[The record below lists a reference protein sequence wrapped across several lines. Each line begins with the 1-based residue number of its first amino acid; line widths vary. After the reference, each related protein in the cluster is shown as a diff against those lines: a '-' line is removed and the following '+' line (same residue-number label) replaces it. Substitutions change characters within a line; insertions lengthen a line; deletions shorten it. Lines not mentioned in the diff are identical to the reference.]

1 MLQELQ
7 RTASAPDVRH
17 LTDEEARASARAVTN
32 LFRHWELSDDEACD
46 LLGGISSRTWAR
58 WKAGEIGRIDRDLAT
73 RLSLFLGIHKAL
85 RYMFGHDAPRLYGWI
100 RRENAAFGG
109 DSALNVVRRGQLMD
123 LYRVRQ
129 YLDAERG
136 GW

>member
-1 MLQELQ
+1 MMQELQ
-7 RTASAPDVRH
+7 RTVSAPDIPY
-17 LTDEEARASARAVTN
+17 LSDEEARASARAVTN
-32 LFRHWELSDDEACD
+32 LFRLWELNDEEACD
-46 LLGGISSRTWAR
+46 LLGGISVRTWSR
-58 WKAGEIGRIDRDLAT
+58 WKSGDIGRIDRDLGT

-100 RRENAAFGG
+100 KRGNAAFGG
-109 DSALNVVRRGQLMD
+109 ASALDIIRYGQLMD
-123 LYRVRQ
+123 LYRVRR